1 MKSFPNDSFQSGN
14 NNCLNV
20 KRSRGVYGRVSLAT
34 GKWKIVVIYVNI
46 YVGNNMEVSLVFMI
60 SLKFIFMN
68 FCRFIKYNLG
78 ML

>member
-20 KRSRGVYGRVSLAT
+20 KRSRVVYGRVSLAT

-46 YVGNNMEVSLVFMI
+46 YVGNNMESFSRLYD
-60 SLKFIFMN
+60 KFEVYFYEFLPFYKM
-68 FCRFIKYNLG
+68 
-78 ML
+78 